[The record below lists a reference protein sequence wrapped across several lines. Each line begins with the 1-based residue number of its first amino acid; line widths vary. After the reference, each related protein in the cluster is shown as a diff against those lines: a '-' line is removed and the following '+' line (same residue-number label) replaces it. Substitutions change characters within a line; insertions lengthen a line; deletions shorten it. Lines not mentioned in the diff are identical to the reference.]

1 MTISKSSMKEL
12 VVTKDEVELIEDSV
26 VLASD
31 FLEETLLPQLDKF
44 EFENDDPD
52 YVPGMAI
59 HGLFVEMIARMAEAG
74 YTEKDLRKEIKLYM
88 NSAMG
93 ATLH

>member
-1 MTISKSSMKEL
+1 MKTSKTSMTEL
-12 VVTKDEVELIEDSV
+12 VITKDEIELIEDSV

-31 FLEETLLPQLDKF
+31 FLEEVLLPQLDKF

-59 HGLFVEMIARMAEAG
+59 HGLFVEMVARMVEAG
-74 YTEKDLRKEIKLYM
+74 YTEKDLRKEIKMYV
-88 NSAMG
+88 NSSMG
-93 ATLH
+93 ETLH

>member
-1 MTISKSSMKEL
+1 MKTTKASMTEL

-31 FLEETLLPQLDKF
+31 FLEEVLLPQLDKF

-52 YVPGMAI
+52 YMPGMAT
-59 HGLFVEMIARMAEAG
+59 HGLFVELIARMADAG
-74 YTEKDLRKEIKLYM
+74 YTEKDLRKEIKVYM

-93 ATLH
+93 QTLH

>member
-26 VLASD
+26 VLASE

-74 YTEKDLRKEIKLYM
+74 YTEKDLRKEIKMYM

-93 ATLH
+93 ETVH

>member
-1 MTISKSSMKEL
+1 MKTTKDSMTEL

-31 FLEETLLPQLDKF
+31 FLEEVILPQLDKF

-52 YVPGMAI
+52 YVPGVAI
-59 HGLFVEMIARMAEAG
+59 HGLFVEMIARMIEAG
-74 YTEKDLRKEIKLYM
+74 YTEKDLRKEIKMYV
-88 NSAMG
+88 NSSMG
-93 ATLH
+93 ETLH

>member
-1 MTISKSSMKEL
+1 MKTTKASMQEL

-31 FLEETLLPQLDKF
+31 FLEEVMLPILDKF

-52 YVPGMAI
+52 YVPGMAT
-59 HGLFVEMIARMAEAG
+59 HGLFVEMIARMVDAG
-74 YTEKDLRKEIKLYM
+74 YTEKDLRKEIKMYV
-88 NSAMG
+88 NSSMG
-93 ATLH
+93 QTLH

>member
-1 MTISKSSMKEL
+1 MTEL

-31 FLEETLLPQLDKF
+31 FLEEVLLPQLDKF

-52 YVPGMAI
+52 YMPGMAT
-59 HGLFVEMIARMAEAG
+59 HGLFVELIARMADAG
-74 YTEKDLRKEIKLYM
+74 YTEKDLRKEIKVYM

-93 ATLH
+93 QTLH

>member
-1 MTISKSSMKEL
+1 MTTAKSSMKEL

-31 FLEETLLPQLDKF
+31 FLEEVLLPQLDKF

-52 YVPGMAI
+52 YMPGMAI
-59 HGLFVEMIARMAEAG
+59 HGLFVEMIARMIEAG
-74 YTEKDLRKEIKLYM
+74 YTEKDLRKEIKMYV

-93 ATLH
+93 ETVH

>member
-1 MTISKSSMKEL
+1 MTEL
-12 VVTKDEVELIEDSV
+12 VITKDEIELIEDSV

-31 FLEETLLPQLDKF
+31 FLEEVLLPQLDKF

-59 HGLFVEMIARMAEAG
+59 HGLFVEMVARMVEAG
-74 YTEKDLRKEIKLYM
+74 YTEKDLRKEIKMYV
-88 NSAMG
+88 NSSMG
-93 ATLH
+93 ETLH

>member
-1 MTISKSSMKEL
+1 MKEL

-31 FLEETLLPQLDKF
+31 FLEEVLLPQLDKF

-52 YVPGMAI
+52 YMPGMAI
-59 HGLFVEMIARMAEAG
+59 HGLFVEIIARMIEAG
-74 YTEKDLRKEIKLYM
+74 YTEKDLRKEIKMYV

-93 ATLH
+93 ETVH

>member
-1 MTISKSSMKEL
+1 MKEL

-74 YTEKDLRKEIKLYM
+74 YTEKDLKKEIKIYM

>member
-1 MTISKSSMKEL
+1 MKEL
-12 VVTKDEVELIEDSV
+12 VATKDEIELIEDSV

-31 FLEETLLPQLDKF
+31 FLEEVLLPQLDKF

-59 HGLFVEMIARMAEAG
+59 HGLFVELIARMVEAG
-74 YTEKDLRKEIKLYM
+74 YTEKDLRKEIKMYM
-88 NSAMG
+88 N
-93 ATLH
+93 

>member
-1 MTISKSSMKEL
+1 MTEL
-12 VVTKDEVELIEDSV
+12 VATKDEIQLIEDSV

-31 FLEETLLPQLDKF
+31 FLEETILPMLEKF

-59 HGLFVEMIARMAEAG
+59 HGLFVEMIARMVEAG
-74 YTEKDLRKEIKLYM
+74 YTEKDLRKEIKMYV

>member
-1 MTISKSSMKEL
+1 MTTSKSSMKEL
-12 VVTKDEVELIEDSV
+12 VATKDEIELIEDSV

-31 FLEETLLPQLDKF
+31 FLEEVILPQLEKF

-74 YTEKDLRKEIKLYM
+74 YTEKDLRKEIKMYM

-93 ATLH
+93 ETLH

>member
-74 YTEKDLRKEIKLYM
+74 YTEKDLKKEIKIYM

>member
-1 MTISKSSMKEL
+1 MKEL
-12 VVTKDEVELIEDSV
+12 VATKDEIELIEDSV

-31 FLEETLLPQLDKF
+31 FLEEVLLPQLDKF

-52 YVPGMAI
+52 YMPGMAI
-59 HGLFVEMIARMAEAG
+59 HGLFVEMIARMIEAG
-74 YTEKDLRKEIKLYM
+74 YTEKDLRKEIKMYV

-93 ATLH
+93 ETLH

>member
-1 MTISKSSMKEL
+1 MKEL

-31 FLEETLLPQLDKF
+31 FLEEVLLPQLDKF

-52 YVPGMAI
+52 YMPGMAI
-59 HGLFVEMIARMAEAG
+59 HGLFVEMIARMIEAG
-74 YTEKDLRKEIKLYM
+74 YTEKDLRKEIKMYV

-93 ATLH
+93 ETVH

>member
-1 MTISKSSMKEL
+1 MKTTKASMTEIVS
-12 VVTKDEVELIEDSV
+12 TKDEIELIEDSV
-26 VLASD
+26 VLASE
-31 FLEETLLPQLDKF
+31 FLEETIIPLLEKF

-74 YTEKDLRKEIKLYM
+74 YTEKDLRKEIKMYM

-93 ATLH
+93 ETVH

>member
-1 MTISKSSMKEL
+1 MTIAKSSMKEL
-12 VVTKDEVELIEDSV
+12 VATKDEIELIEDSV
-26 VLASD
+26 VLASE
-31 FLEETLLPQLDKF
+31 FLEETILPMLEKF

-59 HGLFVEMIARMAEAG
+59 HGLFVEMIARMVEAG
-74 YTEKDLRKEIKLYM
+74 YTEKDLRKEIKMYV

>member
-74 YTEKDLRKEIKLYM
+74 YTEKDLKKEIKLYM